1 VEFWNPLSLAILA
14 AGFAMAWNLGANDL
28 ANAMATS
35 VGSRALRIW
44 QATLVAAVLNL
55 VGAAFYGARVT
66 HTVAQGI
73 VPIELIDQHMLA
85 LGALAVLLAAATFLI
100 LATHWSLPVSTTHAI
115 VGAMMGF
122 GVVAVGPGQVAWG
135 VLGQIVA
142 SWLISP
148 LIGGLV
154 AFFIYSIFR
163 HLILARVSDAG
174 LPQVERFFALL
185 QIISASYVAFA
196 HGSNDVANAI
206 APLAAVFG
214 FVGRTTPTWL
224 LLFGGAGI
232 AIGTGTWGY
241 RVMRTV
247 GQEITRITPVSGF
260 SAELSAA
267 SSILV
272 FSSLGL
278 PISTTHTVVGAVIG
292 IGLASGIEA
301 LNLRTIRNIFLSWL
315 FTVPA
320 AAGLAALLFLLFRGA
335 GL

>member
-1 VEFWNPLSLAILA
+1 MELASPLSLAILA
-14 AGFAMAWNLGANDL
+14 AGFYMAWNLGANDL

-35 VGSRALRIW
+35 VGSRALRVW

-66 HTVAQGI
+66 HTVAKGI
-73 VPIELIDQHMLA
+73 VPIELLEPHILA
-85 LGALAVLLAAATFLI
+85 IGALAVLFAAATFLV
-100 LATHWSLPVSTTHAI
+100 LATHWGLPVSTTHAI

-122 GVVAVGPGQVAWG
+122 GIVAVGPGQVSWG
-135 VLGQIVA
+135 VLGRIAA

-154 AFFIYSIFR
+154 AFFIYQIFR
-163 HLILARVSDAG
+163 YLILARVSDHG
-174 LPQVERFFALL
+174 LPKVEQVFALL
-185 QIISASYVAFA
+185 QILSASYVAFS

-206 APLAAVFG
+206 GPLAAAFG
-214 FVGRTTPTWL
+214 FVDQATPSWL
-224 LLFGGAGI
+224 LLFGGVGI

-241 RVMRTV
+241 RVMQTV
-247 GQEITRITPVSGF
+247 GKEITRITPVSGF

-320 AAGLAALLFLLFRGA
+320 AAGLAALLFLIFRGA